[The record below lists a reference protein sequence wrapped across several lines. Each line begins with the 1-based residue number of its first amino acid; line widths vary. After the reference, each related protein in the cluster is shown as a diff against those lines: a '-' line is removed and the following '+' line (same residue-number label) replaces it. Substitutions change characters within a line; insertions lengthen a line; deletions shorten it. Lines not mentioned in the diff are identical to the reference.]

1 MKTKGLIISACMLIL
16 IGCAEVILPSSA
28 PQLVI
33 EGWIENGMNP
43 VVMITTTVPV
53 NSEVKDVE
61 QLKDYI
67 VTWGKVTISDGQD
80 TVIMTGKADK
90 RYFPPYIYTTSRM
103 KGEVGKTYSIKVEYS
118 GRTATATTTIP
129 KPADLEY
136 MKVIWVSDE
145 SYTIAA
151 GLRDDPSEKNYYKSF
166 VRIFGKD
173 STYTPSF
180 MGLTDDAVLSEEIE
194 ELPVNNSLNNLFEK
208 RGSSF
213 SPKDTVTVRF
223 CTLDEASY
231 NYWSDF
237 DDITSL
243 SKNPFFPVT
252 SCIRSNIK
260 GGLGYWAGY
269 GSAYYRVSIP
279 DSLAA
284 GRIYR

>member
-103 KGEVGKTYSIKVEYS
+103 KGGH
-118 GRTATATTTIP
+118 
-129 KPADLEY
+129 
-136 MKVIWVSDE
+136 
-145 SYTIAA
+145 
-151 GLRDDPSEKNYYKSF
+151 
-166 VRIFGKD
+166 
-173 STYTPSF
+173 
-180 MGLTDDAVLSEEIE
+180 
-194 ELPVNNSLNNLFEK
+194 
-208 RGSSF
+208 
-213 SPKDTVTVRF
+213 
-223 CTLDEASY
+223 
-231 NYWSDF
+231 
-237 DDITSL
+237 
-243 SKNPFFPVT
+243 
-252 SCIRSNIK
+252 
-260 GGLGYWAGY
+260 
-269 GSAYYRVSIP
+269 
-279 DSLAA
+279 
-284 GRIYR
+284 